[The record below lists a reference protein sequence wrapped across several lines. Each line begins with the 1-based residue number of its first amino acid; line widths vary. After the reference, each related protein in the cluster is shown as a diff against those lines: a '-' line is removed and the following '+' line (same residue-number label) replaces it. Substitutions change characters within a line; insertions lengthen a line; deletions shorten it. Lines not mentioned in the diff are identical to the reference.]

1 MDNPKKIGRY
11 EIVEEKGRGAMG
23 AVYIARDPAM
33 DRIVA
38 LKTVHSLA
46 LSGPQA
52 TEFRERFYRESR
64 AAGRLA
70 HPGIVQMFDVGEQDG
85 LPFLVMEYI
94 EGQTLAEAAKGGQR
108 FTLERV
114 CEIGQQI
121 AEALGFAH
129 KHGVIH
135 RDIKPANILLTSK
148 EKYGIERPKI
158 TDFGVA
164 KLTASQITNT
174 GQMLGTPAF
183 MPPEQFTG
191 APIDGRSDLFSLGVI
206 LYWMSTGD
214 QAFPGETITA
224 VSYKVVHTEPV
235 PPRKLNPAVPAALER
250 LIQKCLSKDPLARY
264 QTGEDLARELAAVKA
279 SREAPELQNDVNI
292 AAVPGSDSGMD
303 VTLDSNVAL
312 VTAVPAE
319 EPSVTKRT
327 GSSKFTPGGTQR
339 KLVSILTITVAVGIL
354 VTGLYIRRRRAKWR
368 ASQETAAAVLRATP
382 TPPAQTAGSSSPTDT
397 PAGQTSDAQ
406 PVTAPLAPVVT
417 PPSPARK
424 TLKGPKNGDAS
435 TNGGK
440 PTAVEESLKEV
451 VVPVTPVPEP
461 PKTQPESAVSG
472 RVDFDPV
479 TLSPNASEK
488 LKIEADH
495 FPANINFTIEMNG
508 KTYFERSGRP
518 QTVFENLF
526 VPPGV
531 WEFRAVVGQGA
542 ARKLSNIVSMEFK
555 AKKHKTLRVE
565 LRAAGQTAGSPV
577 PRDVTPDSQLILTLK

>member
-1 MDNPKKIGRY
+1 MDTPKKIGRY

-46 LSGPQA
+46 LRGPQA
-52 TEFRERFYRESR
+52 AEFRERFYRESR

-70 HPGIVQMFDVGEQDG
+70 HPGIVQMFDVGEQDE

-94 EGQTLAEAAKGGQR
+94 EGQTLADAAKGGQR

-129 KHGVIH
+129 KHGVVH

-235 PPRKLNPAVPAALER
+235 PPRKLNPAVPVALER
-250 LIQKCLSKDPLARY
+250 LIQKCLSKDPAARY

-279 SREAPELQNDVNI
+279 SREAPEPHVDI
-292 AAVPGSDSGMD
+292 TAVPGSDSGMD
-303 VTLDSNVAL
+303 VTLDSDVAV
-312 VTAVPAE
+312 VTAVPVGE
-319 EPSVTKRT
+319 RPVTKKT
-327 GSSKFTPGGTQR
+327 GMPKSMPDGTKR
-339 KLVSILTITVAVGIL
+339 KLTMILAVAVALGIL
-354 VTGLYIRRRRAKWR
+354 VTSLYVRRRRAKWR
-368 ASQETAAAVLRATP
+368 ASQEAAAAMLRMTP
-382 TPPAQTAGSSSPTDT
+382 TPTAQTGGSGSLTDT
-397 PAGQTSDAQ
+397 PAGQTSDAKME
-406 PVTAPLAPVVT
+406 PTPLPALVT
-417 PPSPARK
+417 PPSPVRK
-424 TLKGPKNGDAS
+424 TAKASKNGDSSKNAGKS
-435 TNGGK
+435 T
-440 PTAVEESLKEV
+440 PEEESLKEV

-461 PKTQPESAVSG
+461 PKPQPASTAPS

-479 TLSPNASEK
+479 TLSPNTSEK

-495 FPANINFTIEMNG
+495 FPTNINFAIEMNG
-508 KTYFERSGRP
+508 KLYFERSGRP

-542 ARKLSNIVSMEFK
+542 TRKLSNIVSMEFK
-555 AKKHKTLRVE
+555 AKKHKTLRIE
-565 LRAAGQTAGSPV
+565 LRAPGQTAGSPV
-577 PRDVTPDSQLILTLK
+577 PKDVSPDSQLILTLK